1 VRARHE
7 NLLRV
12 KEIGRTKWHSAGFI
26 TSGAFCPFDEMA
38 SFPEPGRGVLLRARA
53 AGWMIA
59 AVCFLPLL
67 AQAWQSPL
75 AKQSASQHLPS
86 SALGD
91 QTPQPTAPFGPISP
105 FLGLPVSEIRFRG
118 VPEREKDHLRQ
129 LVPQKMDKPLD
140 REVVRESLNALYA
153 TGLFADL
160 QVEAEKA
167 PDNQVILTFVAVN
180 NYFVGSL
187 NVDPDPGRP
196 SANQIISATKFQL
209 GEVFTPEKLERAQ
222 KNILQLMAGNGFYRA
237 TVTHDEHPHPDTDQ
251 MDITFHINTGPPATV
266 GVITVKGPAG
276 YSKGQIEDIAR
287 MHSGDRVTADRVTN
301 ALQRIR
307 KKYLKHKRL
316 LAQVSIADRVYLSE
330 TNRVDY
336 TFLIDPGPTV
346 EIEVEGFKI
355 RQSVLRKRVPVYEEN
370 ALDDDLL
377 NEGRRNL
384 LDYMQTR
391 GYFDAKVG
399 VKKQSQ
405 PTTNTLRAIY
415 VIDPGDRH
423 KLVKVIY
430 NGNKYFDQEAL
441 RSRMQVQPAARFLSH
456 GRYSQS
462 LLASDINGLQELYR
476 ANGFRQVQIK
486 SAVEDNFEGKERQL
500 AIRLQIEEGPQTLV
514 GDLKVVGNQKVPS
527 DELLSKID
535 TAQGQPYSDYKLAGD
550 RDTILNYY
558 FNNGFPNANI
568 EVATLPVVGTAD
580 RIDVTFTI
588 QEGEQFFVDQVLV
601 SGLVHTRPYIVQ
613 RKLKVTPGSPL
624 SQDDMLRT
632 QAALYDLGIFNQVD
646 TAVQNPNGADPTKN
660 VLIDTHEAKRYT
672 FNYGLGLE
680 FQTGQPSNSANVPQ
694 GRTGVS
700 PRVSLEVTRLNFR
713 GVNHTITLKGHLG
726 RLQQRALVSYN
737 APGWLNNGKLT
748 LSFTGFYD
756 NTLDITTFTSKR
768 LEGSV
773 QLHQCFGT
781 ADQCA
786 TRPPSE
792 MVYAFTYRRVQA
804 SNLVISPNLIPVLSQ
819 PTRVGG
825 PGFTYIRDRR
835 DNPLESTKGT
845 YTTIDAAVASKYFG
859 SEADFSRI
867 LIQNSSYYLFGKH
880 RAASRQFVIARSTRI
895 GVENAFGNTVI
906 LEPAQLL
913 TAPSTVDLIPLPERF
928 LSGGGNSHRGFGL
941 NQAGPRDLKT
951 GYPTGGSGLFLNQ
964 LELRLPPVDLP
975 FVQDNISFAIFHDM
989 GNVFAKPTDMVD
1001 SLFHWRQKNAN
1012 LCLNEATY
1020 TQCDFNYISH
1030 AIGLG
1035 VHYKTPIGPV
1045 RFDFGYNLNPPA
1057 FPRFAIINLVNGVPS
1072 QFDPQRA
1079 SHFNFFFSIGQS
1091 F

>member
-1 VRARHE
+1 
-7 NLLRV
+7 
-12 KEIGRTKWHSAGFI
+12 
-26 TSGAFCPFDEMA
+26 M
-38 SFPEPGRGVLLRARA
+38 RARA
-53 AGWMIA
+53 TWCAVVA
-59 AVCFLPLL
+59 ACFLPVL
-67 AQAWQSPL
+67 ASARQSVAPDHVSQQPR
-75 AKQSASQHLPS
+75 ATQNDAQSSPAATS
-86 SALGD
+86 
-91 QTPQPTAPFGPISP
+91 PFGPITAY
-105 FLGLPVSEIRFRG
+105 LGLPVSEIRFKG
-118 VPEREKDHLRQ
+118 VPEREKDHLRE
-129 LVPQKMDKPLD
+129 LIPEKAGKPLD
-140 REVVRESLNALYA
+140 RELVRESMKLLFD

-160 QVEAEKA
+160 QVEAEKTLGR
-167 PDNQVILTFVAVN
+167 VIVTFSTVN
-180 NYFVGSL
+180 NYFVGSI
-187 NVDPDPGRP
+187 NVEGDPGRP
-196 SANQIISATKFQL
+196 SANQIVSATKFQL
-209 GEVFTPEKLERAQ
+209 GEVFSPERMERAE
-222 KNILQLMAGNGFYRA
+222 KNIMQLLADNGFYRA
-237 TVTHDEHPHPDTDQ
+237 SVTYQEHPHPETNQ
-251 MDITFHINTGPPATV
+251 MDILFRINAGPPASVGIV
-266 GVITVKGPAG
+266 GVNGEAG
-276 YSKGQIEDIAR
+276 YSKGQIEDIAK
-287 MHSGDRVTADRVTN
+287 MHTGDRVTADRVTN

-307 KKYLKHKRL
+307 KKYLKQKRL
-316 LAQVSIADRVYLSE
+316 LAQVSIAERNYRAE

-399 VKKQSQ
+399 VKKQSE
-405 PTTNTLRAIY
+405 PTRNVLRAIY
-415 VIDPGDRH
+415 VIDPGIRH
-423 KLVKVIY
+423 KLMKVIVT
-430 NGNKYFDQEAL
+430 GNKYFDQEAL
-441 RSRMQVQPAARFLSH
+441 RSRMQVQPATRFLSH

-476 ANGFRQVQIK
+476 ANGFRRIQIK
-486 SAVEDNFEGKERQL
+486 SAVEDNYEGKERQL
-500 AIRLQIEEGPQTLV
+500 AIRIQVDEGPQTLV
-514 GDLKVVGNQKVPS
+514 GDLRIVGNQKVPS
-527 DELLSKID
+527 DLLLAKID
-535 TAQGQPYSDYKLAGD
+535 SAPGQPYSDYKLAGD

-558 FNNGFPNANI
+558 FNNGFPNASL
-568 EVATLPVVGTAD
+568 EVSTLPIVGKED
-580 RIDVTFTI
+580 RIDVTFAI

-613 RKLKVTPGSPL
+613 RKLKVTPGSSL
-624 SQDDMLRT
+624 SEEDMLGT
-632 QAALYDLGIFNQVD
+632 QASLYDLGIFSQVD

-660 VLIDTHEAKRYT
+660 VLVDIHEAKRYT
-672 FNYGLGLE
+672 FNYGLGIE
-680 FQTGQPSNSANVPQ
+680 FQTGQPSASSNVPQ

-700 PRVSLEVTRLNFR
+700 PRVTFQVTRLNFR
-713 GVNHTITLKGHLG
+713 GVDHTITFKGHLG
-726 RLQQRALVSYN
+726 RLQQRALISYN
-737 APGWLNNGKLT
+737 APGWLNNDKLT

-773 QLHQCFGT
+773 QVHQCFGT
-781 ADQCA
+781 TDQCFS
-786 TRPPSE
+786 RPPSE
-792 MVYAFTYRRVQA
+792 MVYSFTYRRVQA

-819 PTRVGG
+819 PTRVGS

-835 DNPLESTKGT
+835 DNPLESTKGN
-845 YTTIDAAVASKYFG
+845 YTTIDAAVASSYFG
-859 SEADFSRI
+859 SEADFSR
-867 LIQNSSYYLFGKH
+867 LLVQNSSYYLVGK
-880 RAASRQFVIARSTRI
+880 RRPSSRQFVIARSTRMGI
-895 GVENAFGNTVI
+895 ENPFGNTVI

-913 TAPSTVDLIPLPERF
+913 TAPPTVNLIPLPERF

-951 GYPTGGSGLFLNQ
+951 GFPTGGSGLFLNQ
-964 LELRLPPVDLP
+964 LELRLPPADLP

-989 GNVFAKPTDMVD
+989 GNVFAKPSDMVD
-1001 SLFHWRQKNAN
+1001 HLFRWKQKNAS
-1012 LCLNEATY
+1012 LCLNQATY

-1045 RFDFGYNLNPPA
+1045 RFDFGYNLNPPV
-1057 FPRFAIINLVNGVPS
+1057 FPRFAIINTVNGVPS